1 MESTVSQEKNCETRP
16 VVLQN
21 MDLSSKIKV
30 DKEFISKLNENSFC
44 DLKGIE
50 SKLRGTEK

>member
-1 MESTVSQEKNCETRP
+1 VSQEKNCETRP